1 MKTNEIRGKT
11 DHELDYE
18 LEKAKKEL
26 FELRFKS
33 KTQSLPNP
41 SRIAELRREIARIKT
56 IAHERKTGVRGQQ
69 PSQ

>member
-18 LEKAKKEL
+18 LEKAKQEL
-26 FELRFKS
+26 FDMKFKS

-41 SRIAELRREIARIKT
+41 SRIAMLRREIARIQT

-69 PSQ
+69 PS

>member
-26 FELRFKS
+26 FDLRFKS
-33 KTQSLPNP
+33 KTQSVPNP
-41 SRIAELRREIARIKT
+41 SRIAQLRREVARIKT
-56 IAHERKTGVRGQQ
+56 IVRERQTGVRGQQ
-69 PSQ
+69 PR

>member
-41 SRIAELRREIARIKT
+41 SRIAELRREVARINT

>member
-11 DHELDYE
+11 DHELGYE

-26 FELRFKS
+26 FEMRFKS

-41 SRIAELRREIARIKT
+41 SRIAELRREIARINT
-56 IAHERKTGVRGQQ
+56 IAHERKTGIRGQQ
-69 PSQ
+69 PSE

>member
-11 DHELDYE
+11 DHELEYE

-41 SRIAELRREIARIKT
+41 SRIALLRREVARIQT
-56 IAHERKTGVRGQQ
+56 IAHERRTGVRGQQ